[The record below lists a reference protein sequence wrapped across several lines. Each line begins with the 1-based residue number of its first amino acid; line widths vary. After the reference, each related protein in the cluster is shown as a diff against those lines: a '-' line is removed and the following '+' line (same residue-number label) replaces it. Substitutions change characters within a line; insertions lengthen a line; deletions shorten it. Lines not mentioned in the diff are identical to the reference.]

1 MITDATSE
9 LCQLADC
16 DLLASVRRAAL
27 DERSATRHLI
37 ALLSELD
44 ARRLYLG
51 EGFSS
56 LFTYC
61 TQALQLSEHATYNRI
76 EAARAARRFPVIF
89 ELLEAGSV
97 TLTTVRLVAP
107 HLTEANHRALL
118 ERLHHKSKRDV
129 ELVIATL
136 TPAPD
141 VRSVV
146 RKLRAPLPAR
156 IPEVSDAANSTVVEV
171 SMLRQNTMPAAT
183 PSRPAEVKPLAPER
197 YKIQVTVSR
206 EAHDKL
212 RRAQDLLRHV
222 VPNGDPAIILE
233 RALDLLVADLE
244 RTRLCQ
250 TARSQPLR
258 KSQRATRHVPA
269 AVKREVWHR
278 DGGQCAFQG
287 AQGRCAETGFL
298 EFPHVVPYAEGG
310 PTTASNLEL
319 RCRSHNQYEAERWF
333 GAGRPPTMRESRTYV
348 GP

>member
-9 LCQLADC
+9 LCQLSDR
-16 DLLASVRRAAL
+16 DLLACIHRAAL
-27 DERSATRHLI
+27 DERSATSHLI

-61 TQALQLSEHATYNRI
+61 TQALHLSEHATYNRI
-76 EAARAARRFPVIF
+76 EAARAARRFPLILD
-89 ELLEAGSV
+89 LLEAGSV
-97 TLTTVRLVAP
+97 TLTTVRLLAP
-107 HLTEANHRALL
+107 HLTEANHRELL
-118 ERLHHKSKRDV
+118 ERVHDKSKRDV
-129 ELVIATL
+129 EIAIATL
-136 TPAPD
+136 APAPD
-141 VRSVV
+141 VPSVV
-146 RKLRAPLPAR
+146 RKLPTPLPAR
-156 IPEVSDAANSTVVEV
+156 IPEVSDAAKTAVVEV
-171 SMLRQNTMPAAT
+171 SRLPQNTAPAAT
-183 PSRPAEVKPLAPER
+183 PSRHAEVKPLAPER
-197 YKIQVTVSR
+197 YRIQVTVSR

-250 TARSQPLR
+250 TARSQPPR
-258 KSQRATRHVPA
+258 KSQRETRHIPS

-278 DGGQCAFQG
+278 DGGQCTFRGEQG
-287 AQGRCAETGFL
+287 KCAETGFL
-298 EFPHVVPYAEGG
+298 EFHHVVPYAEGG

-319 RCRSHNQYEAERWF
+319 RCRSHNQYRGGAVVWRWP
-333 GAGRPPTMRESRTYV
+333 AAHDA
-348 GP
+348 

>member
-244 RTRLCQ
+244 RTGCVRRLDHNPCANRSAQ
-250 TARSQPLR
+250 RGMFRLQSNAKYGIATAGSVRSREHKGGVPKRASWNSLTSCR
-258 KSQRATRHVPA
+258 MQRAAQRPRAILNCGVEVTTSTR
-269 AVKREVWHR
+269 RS
-278 DGGQCAFQG
+278 GG
-287 AQGRCAETGFL
+287 L
-298 EFPHVVPYAEGG
+298 V
-310 PTTASNLEL
+310 L
-319 RCRSHNQYEAERWF
+319 
-333 GAGRPPTMRESRTYV
+333 AGRPR
-348 GP
+348 